1 MQKPSAVRM
10 AAGAQLALS
19 DLITDYSDDGY
30 RNASSGMFI

>member
-1 MQKPSAVRM
+1 MQKPSAVSM

-30 RNASSGMFI
+30 HNASSGMFI